1 MIKNMKW
8 MLSAILFVCGTMAAP
23 AAQDEK
29 NGTPFFTSDE
39 LPNIANFLPAPPE
52 FESAAFVYDQT
63 QHLWGKLQRLN
74 EERAQM
80 AISDAAYGMQTM
92 IDIYGPYFGLDITN
106 EDTPELYKLLQDV
119 CCTCDSVTIK
129 AKKQHMRLRPYV
141 YYKEGTLLPEKEE
154 KHAGEGSWPSGHT
167 ALGWTAALLLTD
179 INPAAT
185 NNIMAR
191 AYEHG
196 QSRVIAGYHWQTD
209 VDAAR
214 LAASLLYIKLQG
226 NERFQE
232 QMAKARQE
240 FKEMTD
246 GKTRISTPVNTQSA
260 TSNARIYTLS
270 GQPATSGTQGIVIVN
285 NKKILKRR

>member
-8 MLSAILFVCGTMAAP
+8 MISAILILCGTMTAQ

-29 NGTPFFTSDE
+29 NGTPFFTSED

-80 AISDAAYGMQTM
+80 AINDAVFGMQTI
-92 IDIYGPYFGLDITN
+92 IDIYGPMFGLNITK
-106 EDTPELYKLLQDV
+106 EDTPEIYKLLQDV
-119 CCTCDSVTIK
+119 SCTTDSITVR
-129 AKKQHMRLRPYV
+129 AKRQHMRLRPYV
-141 YYKEGTLLPEKEE
+141 YYKEGTLIPEKEE

-167 ALGWTAALLLTD
+167 ALGWTTALLLID

-185 NNIMAR
+185 DGIMTR

-226 NERFQE
+226 NERFQQ

-240 FKEMTD
+240 FKEKTS
-246 GKTRISTPVNTQSA
+246 GQTRINAPNTQSTA
-260 TSNARIYTLS
+260 TGQSLVYTLS
-270 GQPATSGTQGIVIVN
+270 GQPATSETRGIVIVDH
-285 NKKILKRR
+285 KKVLKH